1 MLRSFKDFDFLMKI
15 VTRYRCRHGHPGP
28 SQIPPGGSRANFQG
42 SWRKNVL
49 KAAIVFKKWKINKM
63 MEHLNYHRFVISK
76 FPNQIDFE
84 VDTDN
89 DGTIDAQE
97 FEKFLTLH
105 HKWCNART
113 FNVQICTSYTKSAQS
128 SSPIYEHAKPII
140 TNLQP

>member
-1 MLRSFKDFDFLMKI
+1 
-15 VTRYRCRHGHPGP
+15 
-28 SQIPPGGSRANFQG
+28 
-42 SWRKNVL
+42 
-49 KAAIVFKKWKINKM
+49 M

-105 HKWCNART
+105 HK
-113 FNVQICTSYTKSAQS
+113 
-128 SSPIYEHAKPII
+128 
-140 TNLQP
+140 